1 MYKKILVATDGSKL
15 SQKAVTHA
23 LASAVLSDAELVAIK
38 VIPRVQQTYYEGAI
52 PLNDQETKR
61 ILATWRHDAETL
73 LSQVVALGKRKGV
86 VVKTVVVS
94 SDLVAETLIKTALKT
109 KADLIVMASHGR
121 RGISR
126 LLLGSETNHVLT
138 HSSIPVLVIR

>member
-15 SQKAVTHA
+15 SQAAVSSA
-23 LASAVLSDAELVAIK
+23 LAMAALHDAELVVVK
-38 VIPRVQQTYYEGAI
+38 VIPRVKQTYYESSI
-52 PLNDQETKR
+52 SLSDEETR
-61 ILATWRHDAETL
+61 QILATWRQDAEDL

-86 VVKTVVVS
+86 MVKPVVVS
-94 SDLVAETLIKTALKT
+94 SDQVAETLIKTALKT

-121 RGISR
+121 RGIRR

>member
-86 VVKTVVVS
+86 VVKPVVVS

-109 KADLIVMASHGR
+109 RADLIVMASHGR

>member
-15 SQKAVTHA
+15 SKAVAHA
-23 LASAVLSDAELVAIK
+23 LATAAISDAELLAVK
-38 VIPRVQQTYYEGAI
+38 VIPHVQQSYYEGAI
-52 PLNDQETKR
+52 PMSDQESKR
-61 ILATWRHDAETL
+61 ILATWRRDAESL
-73 LSQVVALGKRKGV
+73 LSQVVSAGKRKGV
-86 VVKTVVVS
+86 VVKPIVVS
-94 SDLVAETLIKTALKT
+94 SDLIAETLIKTALKS

>member
-15 SQKAVTHA
+15 SHAAVSSA
-23 LASAVLSDAELVAIK
+23 LAMAVLHDAEVVAIK
-38 VIPRVQQTYYEGAI
+38 VIPRVQQTYYEGSHYV
-52 PLNDQETKR
+52 NDEEAKK
-61 ILATWRHDAETL
+61 ILATWRKGAEHL

-86 VVKTVVVS
+86 PVKPMVVS
-94 SDLVAETLIKTALKT
+94 SDHVAETLIKTAIKT
-109 KADLIVMASHGR
+109 KTDLIVMASHGR
-121 RGISR
+121 RGIRR

>member
-86 VVKTVVVS
+86 VVKPVVVS

-138 HSSIPVLVIR
+138 HSSIPVLVIK

>member
-15 SQKAVTHA
+15 SQAAVSSA
-23 LASAVLSDAELVAIK
+23 LAMAVLHDAELVVVK
-38 VIPRVQQTYYEGAI
+38 VIPRVQQTYYESSI
-52 PLNDQETKR
+52 SLSDEETR
-61 ILATWRHDAETL
+61 QILATWRQDAEDL

-86 VVKTVVVS
+86 MVKPVVVS
-94 SDLVAETLIKTALKT
+94 SDQVAETLIKTALKT

-121 RGISR
+121 RGIRR

>member
-86 VVKTVVVS
+86 VVKPVVVS

>member
-38 VIPRVQQTYYEGAI
+38 VIPRVQQAYYEGAI

-86 VVKTVVVS
+86 VVKPVVVS

>member
-52 PLNDQETKR
+52 PLNNQETKR

-86 VVKTVVVS
+86 VVKPVVVS